1 MRESTVKEDELMS
14 VPIGDVLN
22 IMTCMVVGFVE
33 IIVVLIIALINAK
46 K

>member
-1 MRESTVKEDELMS
+1 MS